1 MESITGGFSDQPEG
15 PGLAKVGKD
24 RVDWMAMVENR
35 RHGKPSP
42 GRPRRQQ
49 CEVVLAGN
57 KAMPDDI
64 WAEMTPEDLLE
75 VERDFGLVLEGRAE
89 PDADMAREATLNRIL
104 RWNRRHVERRT
115 ERFRKL
121 FLDAAKARGED
132 IQIDILV
139 NYIMA
144 IRARVGLHVPGWQ
157 DQQAA

>member
-1 MESITGGFSDQPEG
+1 MARKRHEMESITGGFSDQPPG
-15 PGLAKVGKD
+15 PGLVKVED
-24 RVDWMAMVENR
+24 RDWMAMVENR

-64 WAEMTPEDLLE
+64 WDEMTPEDLLE
-75 VERDFGLVLEGRAE
+75 VERDFGLVLEGRVE
-89 PDADMAREATLNRIL
+89 PDADMAREATLNRVL

-132 IQIDILV
+132 IQIDILAK
-139 NYIMA
+139 YITA
-144 IRARVGLHVPGWQ
+144 IRARVALS
-157 DQQAA
+157 